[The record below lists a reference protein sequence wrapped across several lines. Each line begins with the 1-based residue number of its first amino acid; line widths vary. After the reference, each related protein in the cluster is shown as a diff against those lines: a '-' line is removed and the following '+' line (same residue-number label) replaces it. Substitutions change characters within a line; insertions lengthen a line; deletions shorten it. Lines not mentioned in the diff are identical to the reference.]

1 MTMEAKPDI
10 LSQMVQQ
17 KETLKDFSKI
27 LSAGYN
33 IDKLLEYFINIL
45 QELLKVSRIAI
56 LIQDDT
62 TFRVRAYCSIP
73 PDIAKQ
79 ISFPLKE
86 GLINYLEE
94 EGTALRIDFTK
105 ITDPLIINQMRALGV
120 NTAVPMWEHGRLK
133 AVLLFNNKIIGAPIS
148 DEELEL
154 VFALGSQLAIAME
167 NANLVELI
175 SRQRSYLEN
184 ILTNVS
190 SAIITVD
197 INGIITTYNPKAE
210 EILSISNAEVIGKSI
225 NSLPHDIAI
234 LIKETISAGSPIFRK
249 ELRLTGLDKIV
260 GVSITASKDSHGNI
274 TGAIMIFTD
283 LAPIKALEEQTRR
296 SDRLDFVNTVAMRS
310 SHELKNCLVSIKT
323 FAQLLPE
330 RYTDKQFREDFYLVV
345 NKEVDRLNQAVE
357 NLLFFA
363 QPLKLDYISCN
374 IEDIIQE
381 TIDSMGREELLSGV
395 SVKKEF
401 GHGSPLINID
411 KEAIK
416 RVLRHLLLN
425 SIQAMAKGGSIRIVT
440 GDCSSNNQ
448 TFFEVK
454 IIDEGIGIQEEIIDK
469 IWDPFFTTK
478 TRGVGLGLTIAR
490 KIIEVHGGNINVANQ
505 REGKGTA
512 VTVRLPQTSQKK
524 TFEKMYFPSGK
535 AVIV

>member
-1 MTMEAKPDI
+1 MEAKPDI

-17 KETLKDFSKI
+17 KEILKNFSKI
-27 LSAGYN
+27 LGAGYN
-33 IDKLLEYFINIL
+33 IDKLLEHFVNIL

-62 TFRVRAYCSIP
+62 TFRVKAYCSIP

-94 EGTALRIDFTK
+94 EGTALRTDFTR
-105 ITDPLIINQMRALGV
+105 IIDPLIINQMRALGV
-120 NTAVPMWEHGRLK
+120 TTALPVWEHGRLK

-154 VFALGSQLAIAME
+154 VFALGSQLAIAIE
-167 NANLVELI
+167 NANLAELI
-175 SRQRSYLEN
+175 SRQRNYLEN
-184 ILTNVS
+184 ILMNVS

-210 EILSISNAEVIGKSI
+210 EILGISNTEVIGKSI
-225 NSLPHDIAI
+225 NSLPHDIAL
-234 LIKETISAGSPIFRK
+234 LIKETINNGSPIFRK
-249 ELRLTGLDKIV
+249 ELRLTGIDKVV
-260 GVSITASKDSHGNI
+260 GASITSIKDGHGNI
-274 TGAIMIFTD
+274 AGAIMIFTD
-283 LAPIKALEEQTRR
+283 LAPIKALEEEKRR

-345 NKEVDRLNQAVE
+345 NKEVDRLNQVVE

-363 QPLKLDYISCN
+363 QPLKLDYTSCN
-374 IEDIIQE
+374 MEDIIQE
-381 TIDSMGREELLSGV
+381 TIDIIGREELLNGV

-401 GHGSPLINID
+401 SHSSSLINID
-411 KEAIK
+411 REAIK

-425 SIQAMAKGGSIRIVT
+425 SIQAMANGGGIRIVT
-440 GDCSSNNQ
+440 SDCSNNNQ

-454 IIDEGIGIQEEIIDK
+454 IIDEGIGIQEGIIDK

-478 TRGVGLGLTIAR
+478 TRGVGLGLTIVR
-490 KIIEVHGGNINVANQ
+490 KIVDAHGGNIDVASQ

-512 VTVRLPQTSQKK
+512 VTVRLPQNPQKK
-524 TFEKMYFPSGK
+524 TFEKMYFPSGR